1 MKMKRTIGVVTALL
15 MSTASA
21 SAIMVYD
28 PTVAAKIVEQI
39 KSEKEGL
46 EKQIGKLKEQIDVS
60 EKIKGSLTGNRGF
73 GDLYRGTDINDYL
86 PKDAGNILDIDANGF
101 KEDISRLLES
111 ERLGT
116 GDPKQIREQIN
127 KRQREL
133 RALRKVQAK
142 KAYEGSLKRSEQIE
156 KLMDEIKNTE
166 DQKAISELQAR
177 IQGEQVAL
185 EVENNKIK
193 LLDQLSESE
202 QKLIEEQKNEQSR
215 KQWDPSS
222 GNMSKWD
229 D

>member
-1 MKMKRTIGVVTALL
+1 MKKVVGMVAVLL
-15 MSTASA
+15 LGTTSA
-21 SAIMVYD
+21 HAIMVFD
-28 PTVAAKIVEQI
+28 PTVAARIAEQI

-46 EKQIGKLKEQIDVS
+46 EKQIGKLKEQIDIS

-73 GDLYRGTDINDYL
+73 GDLLRGTEINDYL
-86 PKDAGNILDIDANGF
+86 PKDVNNIFDNNANGF

-127 KRQREL
+127 RRQNEL
-133 RALRKVQAK
+133 GALRKIQAK

-185 EVENNKIK
+185 EIENNKIK
-193 LLDQLSESE
+193 LIDQLNDSE

-222 GNMSKWD
+222 GSMSKWNN
-229 D
+229 